1 VEQSSR
7 VAGSTAREPMDAA
20 DLLAAIVNSSDDAII
35 GKTIDGVITTWN
47 PAAERMYGYTA
58 EEIIGQPITVLCPPD
73 RVAEIQEILR
83 KIGNDERV
91 PYHETVRQRKD
102 GTVFPVSVAISPV
115 HDNRHDLIGAS
126 SIARDISER
135 YRLQAELRLRTDDLE
150 IAYRDLETFSYSV
163 SHDLRAP
170 LRALGGLSRALLDDC
185 GDSLS
190 EAAIGYTKRIQTASE
205 RMTQLIDDLLN
216 LARVSRAQIHLQVL
230 DLGAEV
236 ADIAAELQRQAPGRD
251 VRFTIQQPALATADP
266 TLIRTVLQ
274 NLLDNAWKFTS
285 KRDDAAIEFG
295 MTPEGTSG
303 NCFYVR
309 DNGAGFDTADAG
321 KLFKPFERLHSASQF
336 PGTGV
341 GLASVRQIVERHGGR
356 TWADGASGAGATFYF
371 TLPAK

>member
-1 VEQSSR
+1 VEQSSG
-7 VAGSTAREPMDAA
+7 VTGSTHREPMDAA

-47 PAAERMYGYTA
+47 PAAERMYGYAA

-83 KIGNDERV
+83 KIRNDERV
-91 PYHETVRQRKD
+91 QYHETVRRRKD

-115 HDNRHDLIGAS
+115 HDGQHDLIGAS

-135 YRLQAELRLRTDDLE
+135 YRLQAELRHRTDDLE

-170 LRALGGLSRALLDDC
+170 LRAMGGLSRALLDDC

-190 EAAIGYTKRIQTASE
+190 EAAIGYTRRIQAASE

-216 LARVSRAQIHLQVL
+216 LARVSRAEIRLQVL

-236 ADIAAELQRQAPGRD
+236 ADIAAELQRQGPDRH
-251 VRFTIQQPALATADP
+251 VHFTIQQPALATADP

-285 KRDDAAIEFG
+285 GRDDAVIEFG
-295 MTPEGTSG
+295 MTPDETSG
-303 NCFYVR
+303 RRFFVR
-309 DNGAGFDTADAG
+309 DNGAGFETADAG

-356 TWADGASGAGATFYF
+356 TWAEGAPGAGATFYF